1 MKLGN
6 KLFDERAKAGDLL
19 VNAVNSNQYNNKVIG
34 NINGFDI
41 VPLPMNFMVNNR
53 QVQLIGQGKYTVE
66 ISSSGVGSIT
76 RLENYISSLDE
87 RLESNKTINADLKK
101 QLESAKVEVLKPFEY
116 AEQIEQ
122 MSKELAEL
130 DAELDLNKKETLVL
144 DDEELQKEQEPIVI
158 EVERDIDDEDDESS
172 NKRYA
177 DMEM

>member
-1 MKLGN
+1 
-6 KLFDERAKAGDLL
+6 
-19 VNAVNSNQYNNKVIG
+19 
-34 NINGFDI
+34 
-41 VPLPMNFMVNNR
+41 MNFMVNNR

-158 EVERDIDDEDDESS
+158 EIERDIDDEDDECSTR
-172 NKRYA
+172 KYA